1 MNDRS
6 STHNPVRDESNDN
19 EEEMRLLKEQLK
31 KQEIELK
38 RKSSKE
44 QTLKFKLMGQ
54 SKRRG
59 DSVAKRRRHPQQH
72 VQVYEHSA

>member
-1 MNDRS
+1 MKNEIGSGSGDIGEIGIEMNDRS

-44 QTLKFKLMGQ
+44 QTLKFKLIGQ
-54 SKRRG
+54 SKRR
-59 DSVAKRRRHPQQH
+59 
-72 VQVYEHSA
+72 